1 VLELFR
7 THEEDWRRGGEGEGI
22 DGAADEENERGEL
35 IGGSASFVT
44 EV

>member
-7 THEEDWRRGGEGEGI
+7 THVEDWRRGGEGEGI
-22 DGAADEENERGEL
+22 NGVADEENERGEL